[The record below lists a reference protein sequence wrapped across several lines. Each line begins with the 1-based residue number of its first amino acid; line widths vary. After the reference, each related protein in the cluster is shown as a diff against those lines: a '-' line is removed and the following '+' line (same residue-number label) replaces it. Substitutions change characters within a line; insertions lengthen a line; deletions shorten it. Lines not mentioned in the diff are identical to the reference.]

1 MSKREELRDMKKEK
15 IKEEDTDKKKNL
27 PVGIDN
33 FEVMIQKDY
42 YYFDKTGLI
51 KEILESGTSS
61 ILFTRPRRFG
71 KTLNMSTLKYFF
83 SLEKAEENKKIF

>member
-51 KEILESGTSS
+51 KEIL
-61 ILFTRPRRFG
+61 
-71 KTLNMSTLKYFF
+71 
-83 SLEKAEENKKIF
+83 

>member
-1 MSKREELRDMKKEK
+1 MSKREELRDMKKE
-15 IKEEDTDKKKNL
+15 IIEKEYIEKKRNL

-51 KEILESGTSS
+51 KEIL
-61 ILFTRPRRFG
+61 
-71 KTLNMSTLKYFF
+71 
-83 SLEKAEENKKIF
+83 